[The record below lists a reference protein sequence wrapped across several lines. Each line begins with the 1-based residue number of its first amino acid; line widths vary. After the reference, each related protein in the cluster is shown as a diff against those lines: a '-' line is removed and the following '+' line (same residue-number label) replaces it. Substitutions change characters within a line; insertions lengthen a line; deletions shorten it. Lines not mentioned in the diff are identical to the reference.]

1 MSINTVTL
9 GVGIVGRD
17 MEVITTKN
25 GKYIGKFS
33 LAVTNGY
40 GENRT
45 TTWVN
50 CIIPGERANKLAQ
63 HIVKGTKLVV
73 MGRLDVR
80 QYDKQDGTKGV
91 SVNIIVNDLE
101 FAGGKAA
108 NDGMNQDP
116 KNRNEPEPQ
125 PAFDDDVPW

>member
-1 MSINTVTL
+1 MSINCVVL
-9 GVGIVGRD
+9 GGVVGRD
-17 MEVITTKN
+17 MEITATKN

-33 LAVTNGY
+33 LAVTNGW
-40 GENRT
+40 GENKT

-50 CIIPGERANKLAQ
+50 CLILGERANKLAQ
-63 HIVKGTKLVV
+63 HITKGTKLVV
-73 MGRLDVR
+73 NGRLDVR
-80 QYDKQDGTKGV
+80 QYDKQDGTKGT
-91 SVNIIVNDLE
+91 SVDVIVNDFE

-125 PAFDDDVPW
+125 PSFDDEIPF